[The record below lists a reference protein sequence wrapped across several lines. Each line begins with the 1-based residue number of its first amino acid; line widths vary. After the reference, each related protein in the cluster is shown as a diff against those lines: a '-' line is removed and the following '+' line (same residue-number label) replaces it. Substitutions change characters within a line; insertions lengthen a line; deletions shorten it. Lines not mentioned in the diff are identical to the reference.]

1 MIYYKILYGYVVQS
15 YDSET
20 GDCVAQEFVSD
31 GKVLRQ
37 DENGTAIP
45 EGDALEYA
53 NSEKECSPDM
63 VQP

>member
-15 YDSET
+15 FDNET
-20 GDCVAQEFVSD
+20 GDCVAQEFVAD
-31 GKVLRQ
+31 GRIVRQ
-37 DENGTAIP
+37 DESGTAIP
-45 EGDALEYA
+45 DEDAQEFA